1 MIFLGDLSVPDKEH
15 LSLLLNDLDLSKI
28 IKNETVILN
37 LEGVLLPEIPSDCFW
52 KVYNCKEVLELR
64 KHCKKLIVSL
74 ANNHLYDFPEGIQP
88 MTKMLEDNDIDY
100 FGLYENNQIKP
111 YEFSVER
118 IQYAVFGHCWNIYT
132 KSNPNK
138 KTSDRVVD
146 CTYQE
151 LYNTIKEY
159 INKNPETRVICFP
172 HWNFDLEE
180 YPFPAHKRFSRD
192 LIDAGAEIVVG
203 NHAHCMQEA
212 ELYKGK
218 VIAYGLGNLYMPS
231 GVFFNGKLCFPE
243 ISNKMCAIKIKETNG
258 AHTVYDFFS
267 GSGSCGIASIITK
280 RNFVGCELD
289 KEMYE
294 KSLNWLNNLDL
305 DRAKEFVNKRIKYKK
320 DPIDD
325 SKYITDLN
333 EIRKYESKKSPI
345 LKGGFFKDLGNKNGS

>member
-180 YPFPAHKRFSRD
+180 YPFPAHKKFSRD

-258 AHTVYDFFS
+258 AHTVYDFFTDID
-267 GSGSCGIASIITK
+267 G
-280 RNFVGCELD
+280 
-289 KEMYE
+289 
-294 KSLNWLNNLDL
+294 
-305 DRAKEFVNKRIKYKK
+305 RAIV
-320 DPIDD
+320 
-325 SKYITDLN
+325 
-333 EIRKYESKKSPI
+333 
-345 LKGGFFKDLGNKNGS
+345 LKGKRTLHEDSRSIQQYIEFFKINRKKKTLVPIFRDYKDSIENRLKTEFLLYRINSIRLLKKLLNKGL